1 MSEILGDV
9 CAADLVDE
17 NGFAIARDGTVLIGN
32 ISGEP
37 VRGDDC
43 PEHVD
48 EQRRKYEDR
57 QQLRELREL
66 PESDFPN
73 RKEWVLALIDR
84 GLAKLTRSD
93 VARWI
98 VGRMSEAQKEQIEL
112 LEGDSPFQVVLD
124 EMLDDKYLILYV
136 SAYVAQNKIVS

>member
-17 NGFAIARDGTVLIGN
+17 NGFAIARDGTVLIDN
-32 ISGEP
+32 IDGEP
-37 VRGDDC
+37 VKGDDC

-57 QQLRELREL
+57 QQLRE
-66 PESDFPN
+66 SDFPN
-73 RKEWVLALIDR
+73 RQEWALALV
-84 GLAKLTRSD
+84 GHQLAKPTRLD

-112 LEGDSPFQVVLD
+112 LEGDSPVQVVLD
-124 EMLDDKYLILYV
+124 EMLEDEYLILYV